1 MTPAGHDE
9 VRAAAALLAL
19 AATWPRGRALRAAV
33 LGADPGADHRAA
45 VACVLADWLAHVL
58 RDAGTDPVW
67 FAKQAIAESI
77 AEEATQAAEDP
88 P

>member
-1 MTPAGHDE
+1 MSPAYHDE

-19 AATWPRGRALRAAV
+19 AATWPSGRRLRAVV
-33 LGADPGADHRAA
+33 LGADPDEDQAAA
-45 VACVLADWLAHVL
+45 VACILAHWLAHVL
-58 RDAGTDPVW
+58 RDGGTDPVW
-67 FAKQAIAESI
+67 FAKQAIADSI